1 MIVICGATGNT
12 GKPAVEA
19 LLAKGEKVRAVGR
32 DAKKLEPLMQKGAEV
47 YVGNV
52 EDAAS
57 MTNAFEGATAAY
69 VLVPQALHLEDFR
82 AYQERVTDA
91 YAAAIANAR
100 VPFVVSLSSLGA
112 QHAEKTG
119 PIVALHNM
127 EQKLNRIPGLNVL
140 HLRPAYFMEN
150 LLMSIASLR
159 TMGIFPGPAPADV
172 AFPWIATKDIGSYAA
187 VRLEARD
194 FTGSSTQELLGPHN
208 KSMREVAAIVGG
220 AIGKPRLS
228 YMQVP
233 FTMLE
238 LALVQMG
245 LPPNTVALFIEMGK
259 AANAGLL
266 VPQEQRSAKNTT
278 PTTLEWF
285 VAEVIAPAYLGKTT
299 NA

>member
-1 MIVICGATGNT
+1 M
-12 GKPAVEA
+12 
-19 LLAKGEKVRAVGR
+19 
-32 DAKKLEPLMQKGAEV
+32 

-57 MTNAFEGATAAY
+57 MTSAFEGATAAY

-82 AYQERVTDA
+82 GYQERVSDA
-91 YAAAIANAR
+91 YAAAIANTR

-112 QHAEKTG
+112 QHAEGTG
-119 PIVALHNM
+119 PIVGLHNM

-140 HLRPAYFMEN
+140 HLRPAHFMEN
-150 LLMSIASLR
+150 LLMSIAPLR
-159 TMGIFPGPAPADV
+159 TMSLLPGPAPADM

-187 VRLEARD
+187 ERLRARD

-208 KSMREVAAIVGG
+208 MSMKEVTAIVGG
-220 AIGKPRLS
+220 RIGKPHLS

-238 LALVQMG
+238 MALVQMG
-245 LPPNTVALFIEMGK
+245 WPPTSAALFIEMGK

-266 VPQEQRSAKNTT
+266 APQEQRSAKNTT
-278 PTTLEWF
+278 PSTLEWF
-285 VAEVIAPAYLGKTT
+285 VTEVIAPAYLGKTT
-299 NA
+299 SA